1 MQSISDINDSII
13 SITIT
18 SSDRYKI
25 LQQSDQLDILFPMA
39 IKRRQLLILGGLV
52 LGGGVGGAAF
62 SGILSRKPEA
72 IAPTDPKATIAS
84 NAKPTK
90 SVSTVKRSLNPAPKG
105 LFAPTR
111 GDVRIIL
118 ISDLNSAY
126 GSTDYIDQVKQAIA
140 FVPDWEPDLVLCGGD
155 MVAGQDNTLKP
166 SEIEAMWQ
174 GFDKHIAAPIRK
186 AKLPFGFTIGNHD
199 ASGSSFGGKSNF
211 ENDRKAVIKY
221 WSDPKHDTN
230 LNFVDRAGFPFYY
243 TFEQNDIFFLTWD
256 ASTAEIP
263 SEQLKWAEK
272 SLSSELAQKAKL
284 RIAIGHLPLYA
295 VAKGRETAGNYLED
309 ADRLRALFEKYN
321 VHTYISGHNHA
332 YYPAHKGKLELLNAG
347 VLGDGPRRLL
357 TGDITP
363 NRTVSVI
370 DIKLET
376 AETIYTTYDMN
387 TLKVVEQSTLPRYID
402 APNGRITRRDI
413 KI

>member
-1 MQSISDINDSII
+1 
-13 SITIT
+13 
-18 SSDRYKI
+18 
-25 LQQSDQLDILFPMA
+25 MA
-39 IKRRQLLILGGLV
+39 LKRRQLFILGGLV
-52 LGGGVGGAAF
+52 LGGGLGGAAF
-62 SGILSRKPEA
+62 SGILSRNSQA
-72 IAPTDPKATIAS
+72 IAPTDPKTASTPSKPVKATATIS
-84 NAKPTK
+84 
-90 SVSTVKRSLNPAPKG
+90 RSQNPAPKG

-111 GDVRIIL
+111 GDMRIVL

-140 FVPDWEPDLVLCGGD
+140 FLPDWEPDLVLCGGD
-155 MVAGQDNTLKP
+155 MVAGQDNSLKP

-221 WSDPKHDTN
+221 WNDPKHDPN
-230 LNFVDRAGFPFYY
+230 LNFVDRGGFPFYY

-256 ASTAEIP
+256 ESTSEIP
-263 SEQLKWAEK
+263 SAQLKWVEK
-272 SLSSELAQKAKL
+272 SLSSEAAQKAKL

-295 VAKGRETAGNYLED
+295 VSKGRATAGNYLDD
-309 ADRLRALFEKYN
+309 ADRLRGILEKYN
-321 VHTYISGHNHA
+321 VHTYVSGHHHA
-332 YYPAHKGKLELLNAG
+332 YYPAHKGKLEMLHAG

-357 TGDITP
+357 SGDLAP
-363 NRTVSVI
+363 SRTVTVI

-376 AETIYTTYDMN
+376 SETIYTTYDMN
-387 TLKVVEQSTLPRYID
+387 TLKVVDPNTLPRYID

>member
-1 MQSISDINDSII
+1 
-13 SITIT
+13 
-18 SSDRYKI
+18 
-25 LQQSDQLDILFPMA
+25 MA

-272 SLSSELAQKAKL
+272 SLSSEAAQKAKL

-321 VHTYISGHNHA
+321 VHTYIVGIIMRIIL
-332 YYPAHKGKLELLNAG
+332 PIKG
-347 VLGDGPRRLL
+347 
-357 TGDITP
+357 
-363 NRTVSVI
+363 S
-370 DIKLET
+370 
-376 AETIYTTYDMN
+376 
-387 TLKVVEQSTLPRYID
+387 
-402 APNGRITRRDI
+402 
-413 KI
+413 

>member
-1 MQSISDINDSII
+1 MQSISDINDSTI
-13 SITIT
+13 SITIKP
-18 SSDRYKI
+18 SDRYKI

-272 SLSSELAQKAKL
+272 SLSSEAAQKAKL

-295 VAKGRETAGNYLED
+295 VAKGRATAGNYLED

>member
-1 MQSISDINDSII
+1 MQSISDINDSTI
-13 SITIT
+13 SITIKP
-18 SSDRYKI
+18 SDRYKI

-126 GSTDYIDQVKQAIA
+126 GSTNYIDQVKQAIA

-272 SLSSELAQKAKL
+272 SLSSEAAQKAKL

-295 VAKGRETAGNYLED
+295 VAKGRATAGNYLED

-370 DIKLET
+370 DIKIET

>member
-1 MQSISDINDSII
+1 MQSISDINDSTI
-13 SITIT
+13 SITIKP
-18 SSDRYKI
+18 SDRYKI

-126 GSTDYIDQVKQAIA
+126 GSTNYIDQVKQAIA

-295 VAKGRETAGNYLED
+295 VAKGRATAGNYLED

>member
-1 MQSISDINDSII
+1 
-13 SITIT
+13 
-18 SSDRYKI
+18 
-25 LQQSDQLDILFPMA
+25 MA
-39 IKRRQLLILGGLV
+39 LKRRQLLVLGGLMV
-52 LGGGVGGAAF
+52 GGGLGGAAF
-62 SGILSRKPEA
+62 SGILNRKPEA
-72 IAPTDPKATIAS
+72 IAPNNI
-84 NAKPTK
+84 PTGNMPIGNNTQTGGISK
-90 SVSTVKRSLNPAPKG
+90 SPVTNLSRSPNPAPKG
-105 LFAPTR
+105 LYAPPR

-155 MVAGQDNTLKP
+155 MVAGQSTTL
-166 SEIEAMWQ
+166 SSTEIAAMWQ
-174 GFDKHIAAPIRK
+174 GFDKYIAAPIRK

-199 ASGSSFGGKSNF
+199 ASGAMSGGQYNF
-211 ENDRKAVIKY
+211 ASDRNAATKY
-221 WSDPKHDTN
+221 WNDPSHDAN

-243 TFEQNDIFFLTWD
+243 TFQQNEIFFLIWD
-256 ASTAEIP
+256 ASTAIIS

-272 SLSSELAQKAKL
+272 SLASEVAQKSKL

-295 VAKGRETAGNYLED
+295 VAKGRDTAGNYLDD
-309 ADRLRALFEKYN
+309 ADRLRTLLEKYN
-321 VHTYISGHNHA
+321 VHTYISGHHHA
-332 YYPAHKGKLELLNAG
+332 YYPAHKGKLELLHAG

-357 TGDITP
+357 SGDLAP
-363 NRTVSVI
+363 NRTVTAI

-376 AETIYTTYDMN
+376 AETIYTTYDMD